1 MDVETRMELITRLP
15 TEEVITPSELK
26 ELLETKETPIAY
38 NGFEPSGLA
47 HIGTGLI
54 TALKVRDLTDA
65 GVKYI
70 LFLADWH
77 AWVNR
82 KLGGDLEFIRK
93 ASEYFKHVWI
103 SLGVDPAKVEFKLAS
118 EIADQDYWALVLKVA
133 QHMSMNRAMR
143 AMTIAGRTM
152 KEELPLAAY
161 FYPPMQVSDIF
172 TMKVDICQLGMDQ
185 RRANILAR
193 EIGPK
198 LGFWKPICVHHHLL
212 MGLQGPKK
220 MGYEDDEI
228 LDVQISA
235 KMSKSIPTSAIFVH
249 DSPEEIRKKIRG
261 AFCPARDPNNPIME
275 LVKYV
280 IMRDGKTP
288 LTIERPQ
295 KYGGEITFE
304 SYKELEKAFVDGNL
318 HPLDLKNA
326 VAEVLI
332 KILEPCRKHFEQD
345 REAKELLNILVSAEI
360 TR

>member
-1 MDVETRMELITRLP
+1 MDVETRIELITRLP
-15 TEEVITPSELK
+15 TEEVITPSELR
-26 ELLETKETPIAY
+26 ELLETKETPVAY

-54 TALKVRDLTDA
+54 TALKVKDFTEA
-65 GVKYI
+65 GVKFI
-70 LFLADWH
+70 LLLADWH

-82 KLGGDLEFIRK
+82 KLGGNMELIRK

-103 SLGVDPAKVEFKLAS
+103 SLGVDPSKVEFKLAS
-118 EIADQDYWALVLKVA
+118 EIADQDYWALVLRVA

-152 KEELPLAAY
+152 REELPLASY

-198 LGFWKPICVHHHLL
+198 LGLWKPVCVHHHLL
-212 MGLQGPKK
+212 MGLQGPRK
-220 MGYEDDEI
+220 MGYEDDEL

-235 KMSKSIPTSAIFVH
+235 KMSKSIPSSAIFVH
-249 DSPEEIRKKIRG
+249 DSPEDIRKKIRA
-261 AFCPARDPNNPIME
+261 AFCPARDPNNPVME

-288 LTIERPQ
+288 FTIERPE

-304 SYKELEKAFVDGNL
+304 NYEELETAFVEGKL

-326 VAEVLI
+326 VAEELI
-332 KILEPCRKHFEQD
+332 KILEPCRRYFEQNK
-345 REAKELLNILVSAEI
+345 EAKELLMELSSVQI